1 MKKTFILFFLIFSY
15 TFSQNNGCPD
25 INSCNF
31 DNQVQFLLDFTEPS
45 NTGNS
50 MNIGI
55 VSALENNLD
64 INDLVGVFYIN
75 DDNYE
80 CAGLVQYDGSNTAIN
95 IFGDDPLTSDVD
107 GPSEGE
113 NIYFLK
119 KNMGN
124 QSSVFQS
131 FPQIVNAEN
140 FDEVI
145 PNVYTSNF
153 LAVFLQLNFDLNIYS
168 CDYPVFGFNC
178 DGSCLDSDL
187 DGVCDLSE
195 ILGCTDQNYLEYNE
209 FATEDDGSCLTV
221 IVEGCIDNT
230 AFNFNEIANVD
241 DGSCVP
247 FIFGCQDT
255 LACNF
260 DSNSNSSNPDLCEYP
275 PPGYFVMVPVSIMME
290 TRSVI

>member
-113 NIYFLK
+113 NIYFFIKKIWVISHLFSNLFLK
-119 KNMGN
+119 
-124 QSSVFQS
+124 
-131 FPQIVNAEN
+131 
-140 FDEVI
+140 
-145 PNVYTSNF
+145 
-153 LAVFLQLNFDLNIYS
+153 L
-168 CDYPVFGFNC
+168 
-178 DGSCLDSDL
+178 
-187 DGVCDLSE
+187 
-195 ILGCTDQNYLEYNE
+195 
-209 FATEDDGSCLTV
+209 
-221 IVEGCIDNT
+221 
-230 AFNFNEIANVD
+230 
-241 DGSCVP
+241 
-247 FIFGCQDT
+247 
-255 LACNF
+255 
-260 DSNSNSSNPDLCEYP
+260 
-275 PPGYFVMVPVSIMME
+275 
-290 TRSVI
+290 